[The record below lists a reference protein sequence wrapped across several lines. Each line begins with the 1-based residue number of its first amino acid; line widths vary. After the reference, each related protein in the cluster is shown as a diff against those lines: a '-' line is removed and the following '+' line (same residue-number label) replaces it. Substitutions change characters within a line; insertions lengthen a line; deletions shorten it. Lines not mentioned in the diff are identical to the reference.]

1 MKTSFPLF
9 ARLLIWSSIN
19 LIVLLLA
26 LFLTLRVQFGP
37 QFGGF
42 LPDNS
47 HAQTQAMAIVLINDL
62 AKTPREQWDE
72 VLSHLGT
79 AYHMDFALFN
89 GQGERVAGPVFELP
103 AAVHTIVMMTNRLPR
118 PGQPGGGFPPPGGGM
133 FPPPPPSDP
142 ADLQPGAPPQGPGQ
156 ARPLLPEFPQ
166 RVERTDDPRMFWLLV
181 HLPLDRLQV
190 AGMVP
195 LVLVGKAP
203 SIEGNP
209 LLFNPNPWVY
219 LAVGMVVFSAFFWV
233 PLTRNLTRAIAQMT
247 RTTEAIAEGRFDVEA
262 SEKRTDELGRLG
274 LAINRMA
281 SRLKGFITGQRR
293 FLGDVAHEL
302 CSPLARME
310 VALAILEERA
320 DEKDAPYVRD
330 VREEVTHMRKLAHEL
345 LSFSK
350 ASLGE
355 NRIKLESVRVADVVA
370 QAVRQE
376 HCEASQVE
384 VQVPDE
390 LSVQASPELLCRA
403 LANLLRNAIHYAG
416 HAGPVSIGAWEEN
429 GEVVIAVADRG
440 PGVPGGELEKLFDP
454 FYRIDESRTSETG
467 GVGLG
472 LAIVKTCA
480 EACRGTVTAFNQD
493 GAGLVVQ
500 LRFPM

>member
-1 MKTSFPLF
+1 VKTSFPLF

-26 LFLTLRVQFGP
+26 LFITLRFQFGP

-47 HAQTQAMAIVLINDL
+47 RSQTQAMAVVLINDL
-62 AKTPREQWDE
+62 AKTPKDHWDE
-72 VLSHLGT
+72 LLSHLDA
-79 AYHMDFALFN
+79 AYHMEFALFD
-89 GQGERVAGPVFELP
+89 GKGERVAGPVYELP
-103 AAVHTIVMMTNRLPR
+103 ATVHAIVMMTNHLPR
-118 PGQPGGGFPPPGGGM
+118 PGQPGPGFAPPGMPMFQPPPQ
-133 FPPPPPSDP
+133 PDP
-142 ADLQPGAPPQGPGQ
+142 ADLPPGAPPPRPGPTP
-156 ARPLLPEFPQ
+156 PLLPDFPQ
-166 RVERTDDPRMFWLLV
+166 RVERTDNPRMFWLMV

-190 AGMVP
+190 ADMVP
-195 LVLVGKAP
+195 LVLVGNTS
-203 SIEGNP
+203 SIEGSP
-209 LLFNPNPWVY
+209 LLFNPNPWIY

-247 RTTEAIAEGRFDVEA
+247 QTTEAIAEGRFDVQA
-262 SEKRTDELGRLG
+262 SEKRRDELGRLG

-310 VALAILEERA
+310 VALAILEERS
-320 DEKDAPYVRD
+320 DEKAAQYVRD

-355 NRIKLESVRVADVVA
+355 NRIKLESIRVADVVDL
-370 QAVRQE
+370 AVHQE
-376 HCEASQVE
+376 HCQAGQVKI
-384 VQVPDE
+384 QVPDD
-390 LSVQASPELLCRA
+390 LSVQANPELLGRA
-403 LANLLRNAIHYAG
+403 VANLLRNAIHYAG
-416 HAGPVSIGAWEEN
+416 HAGPVAISAWEEEA
-429 GEVVIAVADRG
+429 GVIIAVADQG
-440 PGVPGGELEKLFDP
+440 PGVPAGELEKLFDP

-467 GVGLG
+467 GAGLG
-472 LAIVKTCA
+472 LAIVKTCV
-480 EACRGTVTAFNQD
+480 EACRGTVTAFNQ
-493 GAGLVVQ
+493 AGGGLAVQ
-500 LRFPM
+500 LRFPK

>member
-1 MKTSFPLF
+1 
-9 ARLLIWSSIN
+9 
-19 LIVLLLA
+19 
-26 LFLTLRVQFGP
+26 
-37 QFGGF
+37 
-42 LPDNS
+42 
-47 HAQTQAMAIVLINDL
+47 
-62 AKTPREQWDE
+62 
-72 VLSHLGT
+72 
-79 AYHMDFALFN
+79 
-89 GQGERVAGPVFELP
+89 
-103 AAVHTIVMMTNRLPR
+103 
-118 PGQPGGGFPPPGGGM
+118 
-133 FPPPPPSDP
+133 
-142 ADLQPGAPPQGPGQ
+142 
-156 ARPLLPEFPQ
+156 
-166 RVERTDDPRMFWLLV
+166 
-181 HLPLDRLQV
+181 
-190 AGMVP
+190 
-195 LVLVGKAP
+195 
-203 SIEGNP
+203 
-209 LLFNPNPWVY
+209 
-219 LAVGMVVFSAFFWV
+219 
-233 PLTRNLTRAIAQMT
+233 
-247 RTTEAIAEGRFDVEA
+247 
-262 SEKRTDELGRLG
+262 
-274 LAINRMA
+274 MA